1 VDEAKS
7 DRPVG
12 ITEEAQ
18 RWFDDQSAIERYC
31 DDRPD
36 TFAGRWREGGGT
48 SEVLAFTDDARQ
60 HVTDLSALLNDSSK
74 VSIVHLPNTYRSLL
88 ELRDAIPGILG
99 TTDGLAAWGPD
110 VKANCV
116 FVRALP
122 EFVEDVRTTLTAL
135 YPDIRVDE
143 GERPVAM

>member
-88 ELRDAIPGILG
+88 ELQDAIPGILG